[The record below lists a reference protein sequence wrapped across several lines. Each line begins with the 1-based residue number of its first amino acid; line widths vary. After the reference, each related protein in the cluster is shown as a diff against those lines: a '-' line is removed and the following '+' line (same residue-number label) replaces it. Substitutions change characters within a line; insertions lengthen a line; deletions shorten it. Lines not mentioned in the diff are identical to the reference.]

1 MPIKIRAMTQSDV
14 PQVVTMI
21 AGLAACHDDQPDIDA
36 KRLARDALGAHPWL
50 TVLVADGGSQLL
62 GYAALIPM
70 AQLQFGA
77 RGMDMHHLF
86 VCRDARGNGVG
97 AALVRACQQE
107 ARACDCQFMTVGT
120 HPDNHK
126 AGRFYER
133 CGFLRRGGSG
143 PRFSLRLDQPPT

>member
-1 MPIKIRAMTQSDV
+1 MPITIRKMAKGDV
-14 PQVVTMI
+14 PEVVTMI
-21 AGLAACHDDQPDIDA
+21 SALATCHDDQPNIDA
-36 KRLARDALGAHPWL
+36 ERLVRDALGTHPWA
-50 TVLVADGGSQLL
+50 TVLVADGGSQLV
-62 GYAALIPM
+62 GYAALLPM

-97 AALVRACQQE
+97 AALVRGCQAE
-107 ARACDCQFMTVGT
+107 ARDRECSFMTVGT

-133 CGFLRRGGSG
+133 EGFLRRTGTG
-143 PRFSLRLDQPPT
+143 PRFSMRLA

>member
-1 MPIKIRAMTQSDV
+1 MPITIRKMTGVDV
-14 PQVVTMI
+14 PQVIKMI

-36 KRLARDALGAHPWL
+36 ERLARDALGPHPWA

-62 GYAALIPM
+62 GYAALLPM
-70 AQLQFGA
+70 AQLQFGV

-97 AALVRACQQE
+97 TALVRACRSE
-107 ARACDCQFMTVGT
+107 AEAQNCAYMTVGT

-133 CGFLRRGGSG
+133 AGFLRRSGSG
-143 PRFSLRLDQPPT
+143 PRFSTRLG